1 MKVKRK
7 FFTFVIFSLLLSG
20 LWAQESQSLYSLETL
35 LDATN
40 HNHPELLK
48 LQEEYRRS
56 LLDVKDAWWNLG
68 PTVDF
73 QGSGTYMVNPPVGAM
88 YINADD
94 IINSISWNGAKPR
107 NSGQRIKVFDGM
119 ENTLYNFQIDITQP
133 IFTWGKIT
141 NAIKLYNQISKI
153 KQTQITQQTEQLETE
168 LKTRL
173 ISLYYMNRIIEILN
187 EEQTYTDK
195 MVEVSE
201 NAEKSGMLLH
211 QDVVDA
217 KIQAKELEIAQQDLL
232 EQINDQLLE
241 LRRIT
246 GIDSLSLENID
257 YDFVPAVTENLIL
270 CLQKILQNSKQKF
283 FLEISHQLKCLHN
296 YRMSAKPQ
304 KKFPEAP
311 KTGNRILPCK

>member
-1 MKVKRK
+1 
-7 FFTFVIFSLLLSG
+7 
-20 LWAQESQSLYSLETL
+20 
-35 LDATN
+35 
-40 HNHPELLK
+40 
-48 LQEEYRRS
+48 
-56 LLDVKDAWWNLG
+56 
-68 PTVDF
+68 
-73 QGSGTYMVNPPVGAM
+73 
-88 YINADD
+88 
-94 IINSISWNGAKPR
+94 
-107 NSGQRIKVFDGM
+107 
-119 ENTLYNFQIDITQP
+119 
-133 IFTWGKIT
+133 
-141 NAIKLYNQISKI
+141 
-153 KQTQITQQTEQLETE
+153 
-168 LKTRL
+168 
-173 ISLYYMNRIIEILN
+173 MNKIIEILN

-270 CLQKILQNSKQKF
+270 CLQKILQTSKQKF

-296 YRMSAKPQ
+296 YRMSAKQQ

>member
-1 MKVKRK
+1 MKVKRLL
-7 FFTFVIFSLLLSG
+7 FTFVIFSIFISS
-20 LWAQESQSLYSLETL
+20 LWSQESQSLYNLATL

-68 PTVDF
+68 PTVDL
-73 QGSGTYMVNPPVGAM
+73 QASGTYMVNPPIGAM

-94 IINSISWNGAKPR
+94 IINSISWNGTKPR

-119 ENTLYNFQIDITQP
+119 ENTLYNFELTLTQP

-141 NAIKLYNQISKI
+141 NGIKLYNQISRI

-173 ISLYYMNRIIEILN
+173 ISLYYMNNIIEILN
-187 EEQTYTDK
+187 EEKTYTDK

-201 NAEKSGMLLH
+201 NAEKSGMLIH

-217 KIQAKELEIAQQDLL
+217 KIQATELEIAQQDLL
-232 EQINDQLLE
+232 EKINDQLLE

-246 GIDSLSLENID
+246 GIDSLFLENIN
-257 YDFVPAVTENLIL
+257 YDFVPEVTETFDYTL
-270 CLQKILQNSKQKF
+270 CKDTYYKSYSTECSYYLWCYSLLS
-283 FLEISHQLKCLHN
+283 C
-296 YRMSAKPQ
+296 Y
-304 KKFPEAP
+304 
-311 KTGNRILPCK
+311 